1 MSVWSRMRA
10 GGAVV
15 VLSAGVLV
23 CAGALGSRLVFAQTA
38 PPRPATP
45 PAGQTAPAEGETAGG
60 PNNARQP
67 VTTPTQQ
74 QPLDP
79 YDRVSQLWYFQRLAS
94 SGWQRGQEIYYMRCW
109 ICHNEYTVIAEP
121 GAAPSLRDLFKR
133 PRLMNGQPVNDQ
145 TVAAFVRAGT
155 ARMPSYS
162 PQYFKDQ
169 DLADLV
175 VYLREKCGTFKT
187 GGGCFDEHNPPA
199 NPMYKAK

>member
-1 MSVWSRMRA
+1 MSVWSRMSA
-10 GGAVV
+10 GGAAA

-23 CAGALGSRLVFAQTA
+23 CAGGLGSRLVIAQTT
-38 PPRPATP
+38 PPRPSAP
-45 PAGQTAPAEGETAGG
+45 TAPAEGEGASG
-60 PNNARQP
+60 PNSARLP
-67 VTTPTQQ
+67 VTMPTQP

-79 YDRVSQLWYFQRLAS
+79 YDRVSQVWYFQRLAS

-121 GAAPSLRDLFKR
+121 GAAPSLRDLYKR

-155 ARMPSYS
+155 GRMPSYS
-162 PQYFKDQ
+162 PQYFKDE

-187 GGGCFDEHNPPA
+187 GGGCFDEHNPPT

>member
-1 MSVWSRMRA
+1 MSAWSRMSA

-23 CAGALGSRLVFAQTA
+23 CAGLGSRLVFAQTA

-45 PAGQTAPAEGETAGG
+45 GPTAEGEGGGTG
-60 PNNARQP
+60 PNTARQP
-67 VTTPTQQ
+67 VTTPAQP

-121 GAAPSLRDLFKR
+121 GAAPSLRDLYKR

-155 ARMPSYS
+155 GRMPSYS
-162 PQYFKDQ
+162 PQYFKDA

-199 NPMYKAK
+199 NPAYKAK

>member
-1 MSVWSRMRA
+1 MSVWSRMSA
-10 GGAVV
+10 CGAVV

-23 CAGALGSRLVFAQTA
+23 CAGVLGSRLVFAQTT
-38 PPRPATP
+38 PPRPSAP
-45 PAGQTAPAEGETAGG
+45 TAPAGGESASG
-60 PNNARQP
+60 PNSARLP
-67 VTTPTQQ
+67 VTVPTQP

-79 YDRVSQLWYFQRLAS
+79 YDRVSQVWYFQRLAS

-109 ICHNEYTVIAEP
+109 ICHNEYTVTAEP
-121 GAAPSLRDLFKR
+121 GAAPSLRDLYKR
-133 PRLMNGQPVNDQ
+133 PKLMNGQPVNDT

-162 PQYFKDQ
+162 PQYFKDE

-199 NPMYKAK
+199 NPMYKGK